1 VTILI
6 VTVVLIGVIVLA
18 FWRSGQREEVDR
30 ANRRRELRE
39 AREKAVRKREVR
51 AVRGVER

>member
-1 VTILI
+1 MTILI